1 MTVMLVVDAQ
11 IRDVISLSMRV
22 SSPVY
27 NVNKYKLIIPK
38 NLNML
43 GIYVFHI
50 LFIIFLLR
58 NFQFKTLKYEY
69 ICSYQLFLS

>member
-1 MTVMLVVDAQ
+1 MTMMLVVDAQ

-43 GIYVFHI
+43 GIYVFTFYL
-50 LFIIFLLR
+50 LFSYYAIFSLR
-58 NFQFKTLKYEY
+58 H
-69 ICSYQLFLS
+69 